1 MVRTVYFHRRG
12 LWVWSLVRELRY
24 CMPHGMPRSQIHT
37 HTHTHTHSLSVS
49 LCLSLSLS
57 LSHTHWNYCMLSQI
71 HLSFSLPLPH
81 IVYVFWVLVNL
92 SSVEFLTF
100 HCLYLSFL
108 VRMLLEG
115 ISVSEHRWT
124 ILPGGLGVEQRCH
137 PLPLI
142 RISENGR

>member
-1 MVRTVYFHRRG
+1 
-12 LWVWSLVRELRY
+12 
-24 CMPHGMPRSQIHT
+24 
-37 HTHTHTHSLSVS
+37 
-49 LCLSLSLS
+49 
-57 LSHTHWNYCMLSQI
+57 MLSQI

-108 VRMLLEG
+108 VRVLLEG
-115 ISVSEHRWT
+115 IFVSEHRWT

-142 RISENGR
+142 RTSENGR